1 MNRLTFFAA
10 LCHKYVN
17 CSSLKL
23 AFSAIIDD
31 KETISADSCRAIV
44 GDMKKLTTVLIP

>member
-1 MNRLTFFAA
+1 MLTFFAA

-44 GDMKKLTTVLIP
+44 GDMKKLTIVLIP